1 MSSRFYCEKSSAACI
16 DRWKKRCAQAP
27 STGSADPQTTAME
40 HRNDAA
46 RVSPYLQPSCTCQ
59 VGVGRVQLQRIAV
72 ETTLR
77 GAARSRQLPTAARV
91 VWEHAMCCRGQT
103 QCPQSACRASWPSRH
118 HRRQRAHE
126 GVITARAC
134 VVVAHAVLCCK
145 SRDSPLLRPRRTA
158 SATEIVRKSIESS
171 PARV

>member
-16 DRWKKRCAQAP
+16 DRWERGCAQAP
-27 STGSADPQTTAME
+27 STGAADLQSTARE
-40 HRNDAA
+40 QRDGAA
-46 RVSPYLQPSCTCQ
+46 RGFPYLQPSFTCQ
-59 VGVGRVQLQRIAV
+59 VGVGRVQLQRTAV

-91 VWEHAMCCRGQT
+91 IWEHAMCCRGQT

-118 HRRQRAHE
+118 HRRQRAHG

-145 SRDSPLLRPRRTA
+145 SRDSPLLRPRRAA